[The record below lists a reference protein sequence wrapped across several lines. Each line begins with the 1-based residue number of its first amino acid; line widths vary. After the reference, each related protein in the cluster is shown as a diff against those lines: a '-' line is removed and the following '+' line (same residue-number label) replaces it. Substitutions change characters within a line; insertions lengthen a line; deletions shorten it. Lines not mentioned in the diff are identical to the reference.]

1 MRMLKFLC
9 GRRALGRE
17 ERPSAQAHE
26 ALERRAESAS
36 RRVTAGDD
44 KPHRRRRRRAS
55 AWRPSLETIM
65 EESGAPDAA
74 NTAATEEADGSEKA
88 KPKSAAGI
96 RPWGVMNEHWFYVH
110 VKASSST
117 CNAILALKCMRQS
130 THSKG
135 FGDGIVGDDDIG
147 N

>member
-1 MRMLKFLC
+1 EDVEVSV
-9 GRRALGRE
+9 RAESLGAGG
-17 ERPSAQAHE
+17 RPSAQAHE
-26 ALERRAESAS
+26 ALARPAESAS

-44 KPHRRRRRRAS
+44 KPQRRRRRRAS
-55 AWRPSLETIM
+55 AWRPSLETIK
-65 EESGAPDAA
+65 EERERR
-74 NTAATEEADGSEKA
+74 TADHLSSTEEAGGSEKA

-96 RPWGVMNEHWFYVH
+96 RPWGVMHERWFYVH
-110 VKASSST
+110 VRTSSSI

-135 FGDGIVGDDDIG
+135 FGNGIVGDDDIG